1 MKKRRTKIGIM
12 GFGRI
17 GRDFYRLAL
26 ESDTIEVVAVS
37 DIGQAEI
44 LHYLLA
50 VDGTKVPVELE
61 GNYLV
66 SEKSRTR
73 LVHGVRPGDVPWDMF
88 EVDMVIDATHK
99 YCSSSQMREY
109 LDAGAKRVIISALP
123 RDPID
128 KVIVMGVND
137 ETIKS
142 GDRLVS
148 AGSSTTNAITL
159 LLKIL
164 SERFNIEHAM
174 FTTIHAYTSDQPLQ
188 DTAGKDF
195 RRSRSA
201 AGNIIPNVSPAP
213 QWISEIL
220 PDFKAKIDGIALN
233 VPVPRGSCLDMT
245 MFLKESDFTVEEI
258 NNVMWE
264 ASKKLPG
271 LVEMTADPIVSSD
284 VISNNH
290 SLIFD
295 TRATMKSKSRIVK
308 VISWYDNGLGQANHI
323 LKIVEAYRRLDL
335 EGVA

>member
-1 MKKRRTKIGIM
+1 M

-26 ESDTIEVVAVS
+26 ENEAIDVVAVS

-44 LHYLLA
+44 LHYLLT
-50 VDGTKVPVELE
+50 VDGTNVPVKLE

-66 SEKSRTR
+66 SEKTKTR
-73 LVHGVRPGDVPWDMF
+73 VVHGVRPGDVPWDMF
-88 EVDMVIDATHK
+88 EVDMVVDATHK
-99 YCSSSQMREY
+99 YCSNSQMKEY
-109 LDAGAKRVIISALP
+109 LTAGAKRVIISALP

-128 KVIVMGVND
+128 KVIVMGVN
-137 ETIKS
+137 EASMTT
-142 GDRLVS
+142 GDKLVS
-148 AGSSTTNAITL
+148 AGSSTTNAIAL

-164 SERFNIEHAM
+164 SEKFSIEQAM

-188 DTAGKDF
+188 DTVGKDF

-201 AGNIIPNVSPAP
+201 AGNIIPNATPTP

-220 PDFKAKIDGIALN
+220 PDFKAKIEGIALN

-245 MFLKESDFTVEEI
+245 LFLKDSDFTVEAI
-258 NNVMWE
+258 NDVMWE

-271 LVEMTADPIVSSD
+271 LVETTADPIVSSD
-284 VISNNH
+284 VIGNDH
-290 SLIFD
+290 CLIFD
-295 TRATMKSKSRIVK
+295 TRATMKSKSRMVK

-335 EGVA
+335 EGAAE